1 MTLNDSYL
9 ENPTCRT
16 PVWLTRYSYP
26 QNIPG
31 TTASLVNEWRQNA
44 PCGVIA
50 SHRTCRGAVKEMD
63 QTACKPGSV
72 PPGAETPDLGDHSS
86 GPPLAGRF
94 SRPTRTAQAYDSPAL
109 IAEGSRSLF
118 GLAPGGAC
126 HAVPVT
132 SDAVGS
138 YPTLSPF
145 PLRREEV
152 CFLWRYP
159 WGRPRRALPA
169 AMSSWSPDFP
179 RPPCESRDRPAV
191 WSARKVVAGGG
202 EVKLASPLP
211 RGEAREGEVGRGR
224 LGHAAPQKVEQASA
238 RPSPYLSLSLRG
250 GEELSTLPMARSSS
264 TVPSLSRTRRG
275 KRPSTTKPRRS

>member
-1 MTLNDSYL
+1 
-9 ENPTCRT
+9 
-16 PVWLTRYSYP
+16 
-26 QNIPG
+26 
-31 TTASLVNEWRQNA
+31 
-44 PCGVIA
+44 
-50 SHRTCRGAVKEMD
+50 MD

-72 PPGAETPDLGDHSS
+72 PPGAEAADLGDHSS

-94 SRPTRTAQAYDSPAL
+94 SRPTRTAQAYDSPAP
-109 IAEGSRSLF
+109 IAGGARSLF

-179 RPPCESRDRPAV
+179 RPPCEGRDRPAV
-191 WSARKVVAGGG
+191 WSARKLVAEGGD
-202 EVKLASPLP
+202 VKFASPLHRAKP
-211 RGEAREGEVGRGR
+211 EGRGR
-224 LGHAAPQKVEQASA
+224 ERAARRARLRGRLNKASA
-238 RPSPYLSLSLRG
+238 PPSPYLSLSLRG

-264 TVPSLSRTRRG
+264 TVPSCRRTRRG

>member
-1 MTLNDSYL
+1 MTLNDL
-9 ENPTCRT
+9 FLKKPRVPQE
-16 PVWLTRYSYP
+16 VWLTTSCYP
-26 QNIPG
+26 QNIQR
-31 TTASLVNEWRQNA
+31 TTASVVNDLKVEGGPVSA
-44 PCGVIA
+44 GP
-50 SHRTCRGAVKEMD
+50 SEEKD

-72 PPGAETPDLGDHSS
+72 PPRPEGRNATVI
-86 GPPLAGRF
+86 PLDRP
-94 SRPTRTAQAYDSPAL
+94 SRD
-109 IAEGSRSLF
+109 GSRDLPGPLRATTPLPSCEGAQSLF

-145 PLRREEV
+145 PLTPILRWAGEEV

-191 WSARKVVAGGG
+191 
-202 EVKLASPLP
+202 
-211 RGEAREGEVGRGR
+211 
-224 LGHAAPQKVEQASA
+224 
-238 RPSPYLSLSLRG
+238 
-250 GEELSTLPMARSSS
+250 
-264 TVPSLSRTRRG
+264 
-275 KRPSTTKPRRS
+275 